1 VTCSITWRASG
12 PCKTCGVRL
21 NGMGD
26 TLHAAHVTDDGLRC
40 ANCCPRCRQ
49 PDINWTGAPKTVEG
63 DQVELFA

>member
-1 VTCSITWRASG
+1 
-12 PCKTCGVRL
+12 
-21 NGMGD
+21 MGD